1 MISRKALRLRSIR
14 RRLHRTPEDMI
25 KKILLVVASL
35 AVVLIAFAYVLYVRN
50 PTPTVPVISSAEA
63 ANPSKP
69 YVVKL
74 HARWCPVCMLTKTVW
89 SQIEATYSMHAN
101 LVVFDFTN
109 QATTDTSRTEAK
121 RLGLEKFFDENAGS
135 TGTIVVLDGRT
146 KEVTASIHGGRD
158 FAEYRAA
165 IDATLRAATR

>member
-1 MISRKALRLRSIR
+1 
-14 RRLHRTPEDMI
+14 MI
-25 KKILLVVASL
+25 KKTLLVVAL
-35 AVVLIAFAYVLYVRN
+35 LTVVLVAFACVMYVRN
-50 PTPTVPVISSAEA
+50 RTPTVPAISSAEA

-74 HARWCPVCMLTKTVW
+74 HAQWCPVCMLTKAVW
-89 SQIEATYSMHAN
+89 TQIEATYSMRVN
-101 LVVFDFTN
+101 LVVLDFTN
-109 QATTDTSRTEAK
+109 QATADASRAEAK
-121 RLGLEKFFDENAGS
+121 RLGLEQFFDENAGS

-165 IDATLRAATR
+165 IDATLRAEVR